1 MNQLIVEQRIT
12 PLVNRYEIYEVS
24 NGTKG
29 AMISFVEQKRLAFK
43 EEIHFYTDKTKQS
56 LAFRVKAEKVM
67 DVHGKF
73 LVTDDSGNVIGWTRK
88 AFKASLL
95 RSTWQL
101 SNNQQQMTVTE
112 KSQAFAIFRR
122 VWGFMPFIGDL
133 PFVFKYHF
141 IFQDETGATAAE
153 YIKTTRLRDHYELH
167 PINHELLD
175 TFDWRILAAQC
186 VLLDALQDR

>member
-1 MNQLIVEQRIT
+1 MNGFIVEQRIT
-12 PLVNRYEIYEVS
+12 PLVNRYEIYEAS
-24 NGTKG
+24 NSSKG

-43 EEIHFYTDKTKQS
+43 EEIQFYTDKTKQS
-56 LAFRVKAEKVM
+56 LAFKVRAEKVM

-73 LVTDDSGNVIGWTRK
+73 FITDGDGNTIGWVRK
-88 AFKASLL
+88 SFKASLL

-101 SNNQQQMTVTE
+101 SNDQRQITVTE

-122 VWGFMPFIGDL
+122 VWGFIPFIGDL

-141 IFQDETGATAAE
+141 IFQDDAGATAAE
-153 YIKTTRLRDHYELH
+153 YIKTTRLRDHYELT

-175 TFDWRILAAQC
+175 QFDWRLLAAQC

>member
-1 MNQLIVEQRIT
+1 MNSFIVEQRIT

-43 EEIHFYTDKTKQS
+43 EEIQFYTDKSKEA

-73 LVTDDSGNVIGWTRK
+73 LITDETGNQIGWARK

-101 SNNQQQMTVTE
+101 SNDQQQVTVTE

-122 VWGFMPFIGDL
+122 VWASFL
-133 PFVFKYHF
+133 LL
-141 IFQDETGATAAE
+141 ETS
-153 YIKTTRLRDHYELH
+153 
-167 PINHELLD
+167 LLYSS
-175 TFDWRILAAQC
+175 TILFFRTKLA
-186 VLLDALQDR
+186 LLLLST